1 MQPYRFFTVY
11 IGEDVKK
18 TDASER
24 KVKTVPDED
33 IICLYNSR
41 DEKAVRLT
49 AERYG
54 AYIRKIADNILKNRY
69 DSEELENDV
78 YNTAWNSIPPAHPV
92 SLKAFLGRITRNAA
106 FDRYSRSKAAKRGG
120 ADTLITELTE
130 CIPSNSDVE
139 SVLEEKETAEHI
151 NIFLAGLDKT
161 KRIVFVR
168 RYWYGESIAEIAEF
182 EHCTESRIKSMLM
195 RTRRELKK
203 YLERQGIAV

>member
-92 SLKAFLGRITRNAA
+92 SLKAF
-106 FDRYSRSKAAKRGG
+106 
-120 ADTLITELTE
+120 
-130 CIPSNSDVE
+130 
-139 SVLEEKETAEHI
+139 
-151 NIFLAGLDKT
+151 
-161 KRIVFVR
+161 
-168 RYWYGESIAEIAEF
+168 
-182 EHCTESRIKSMLM
+182 
-195 RTRRELKK
+195 
-203 YLERQGIAV
+203 

>member
-1 MQPYRFFTVY
+1 M
-11 IGEDVKK
+11 E
-18 TDASER
+18 
-24 KVKTVPDED
+24 TVPDED
-33 IICLYNSR
+33 IIGLYNSR
-41 DEKAVRLT
+41 DENAVRLT

-69 DSEELENDV
+69 DSEELENDI
-78 YNTAWNSIPPAHPV
+78 YNTAWNSIPPAQPV

-139 SVLEEKETAEHI
+139 SVLEEKETAEYI

-168 RYWYGESIAEIAEF
+168 RYWYGESIAEIAAL

-195 RTRRELKK
+195 RTRKELKK